1 MAHFTTGDDA
11 KLSDAMFESYRD
23 TIVAQGGNLIAAI
36 AQAIE

>member
-1 MAHFTTGDDA
+1 MTHFTTGDDA

-23 TIVAQGGNLIAAI
+23 TIVAQGSNLIAAI